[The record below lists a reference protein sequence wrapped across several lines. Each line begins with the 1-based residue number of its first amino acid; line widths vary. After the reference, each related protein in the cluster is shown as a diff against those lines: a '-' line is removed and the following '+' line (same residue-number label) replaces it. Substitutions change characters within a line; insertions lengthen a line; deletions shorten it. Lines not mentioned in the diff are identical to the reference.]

1 MKPQARKVTPDE
13 LLDLER
19 AGHLSEAEEVDGGTV
34 TLGGREWTREE
45 YDALMSDDGA
55 TLKQEEVAAKPAFE
69 EGGVGAETKLE
80 FRTGEQIAKES
91 AESVEWIARPWVVK
105 GAITE
110 VDGQVKA
117 AGKTTWMTHM
127 CRAVLDGT
135 HFMGQPTRKT
145 PIVYLTEQPQASF
158 RGALELAGLLERKDF
173 SVLFWNRTSG
183 KQWAEIAR
191 QSVAQ
196 CKAIGAELLVVDTI
210 AQFAGLVGD
219 RENHSGDALL
229 SMQPLM
235 DGTGEG
241 LGIVVVRHERKK
253 GGQVGSSGRG
263 SSAFSGAVDIV
274 LSIRRPEGNSRPT
287 VREIHAISRF
297 EETPGMCVV
306 ELTAK
311 GYVVL
316 GKAKDAVKQED
327 QAKILAAV
335 PESAGNAIP
344 LTTMCKQT
352 GLRRSSTQR
361 HIEQLLGE
369 GKLDL
374 IGKGTRSDPF
384 RYCKKT
390 SAQ

>member
-1 MKPQARKVTPDE
+1 MKPKTMHVIPSPGKANE
-13 LLDLER
+13 
-19 AGHLSEAEEVDGGTV
+19 GTL
-34 TLGGREWTREE
+34 TFLGREWTREE
-45 YDALMSDDGA
+45 FDALMSDRETSLEQA
-55 TLKQEEVAAKPAFE
+55 EVVVEPVP
-69 EGGVGAETKLE
+69 EGDEVGAETKLE
-80 FRTGEQIAKES
+80 FRTAQQIASES
-91 AESVEWIARPWVVK
+91 PEGVEWIARPWVAK

-110 VDGQVKA
+110 VDGQVKS

-135 HFMGQPTRKT
+135 DFMGQPTRKT
-145 PIVYLTEQPQASF
+145 PIVYLTEQPEASF
-158 RGALELAGLLERKDF
+158 RGTLELAGLLERRDF

-183 KQWAEIAR
+183 KPWAEIAR

-235 DGTGEG
+235 KGTSED

-263 SSAFSGAVDIV
+263 SSAFSGAADIV
-274 LSIRRPEGNSRPT
+274 LSIRRPEGESRPT
-287 VREIHAISRF
+287 VREIYAISRF
-297 EETPGMCVV
+297 EETPDTSVI
-306 ELTAK
+306 ELTET

-316 GKAKDAVKQED
+316 GKAKEAVKEQD

-335 PESAGNAIP
+335 PESAGNAIS

-352 GLRRSSTQR
+352 ALSRSSAQR
-361 HIEQLLGE
+361 HIEQLLSE
-369 GKLDL
+369 GKLDP